1 MFDKIIDLFVQF
13 WSYLKPLTVVPP
25 YSEALLI
32 RLGKIHKTL
41 KPGLHFKIPVIDK
54 VLEYYTV
61 ITTINLPAQSI
72 FLSKTKTNIV
82 VKGMIKYRIFDG
94 KEFFLKA
101 YGAKEAIGDVTQGI
115 IKTVLID
122 APEETIYTSDID
134 SEITRLVAAEAKEW
148 GIIVEAVVLTDI
160 APIRSLRLL
169 HDTRQELSN
178 NEP

>member
-13 WSYLKPLTVVPP
+13 WSYIKPITVVPP
-25 YSEALLI
+25 YSKALLI

-41 KPGLHFKIPVIDK
+41 DPGLHFKIPLIDR

-82 VKGMIKYRIFDG
+82 VKGMIKYRIVDG

-115 IKTVLID
+115 IKTVLIE
-122 APEETIYTSDID
+122 APEDMVYTSEID
-134 SEITRLVAAEAKEW
+134 NEITDLVAAEAREW
-148 GIIVEAVVLTDI
+148 GIEVEAVVLTDI

-169 HDTRQELSN
+169 HDTRHETSN
-178 NEP
+178 NDP